1 MYKKRSIHT
10 EKSEKNTSAIKSGNM
25 NKTRNKKIKKQSSM
39 EPRNSG
45 EGLEGK
51 EGREGRLFENAV
63 HQLPIRSSD
72 SLFSRFTSLPTD
84 IVNLAFFLLGRLVQ
98 QELQGFQGSVS
109 LVSTIGVDIS
119 FSHYLIHSF
128 DGDLFF

>member
-1 MYKKRSIHT
+1 
-10 EKSEKNTSAIKSGNM
+10 
-25 NKTRNKKIKKQSSM
+25 M